1 MADRQRQ
8 SSFEIISA
16 IGGFLLPYKKT
27 LVAAATALIFTA
39 MITLSIGRGLQQLI
53 DNGFATGSIVE
64 LQQAL
69 AFLALLI
76 GLMAG
81 GVFVRFYLV
90 SWLGERVSADL
101 RIAVF
106 NHVTTL
112 EPHYFETNRSSE
124 IISRLTTDT
133 TLLQSII
140 GSSLSMALRSSL
152 MFIGALGLL
161 VSTNWQLTAVV
172 FIAVPIVLAPIILIG
187 RHVRRLSKSSQQSIA
202 AVGSRAGEVIE
213 QIKTVQSYT
222 MEHYEIEAF
231 KAEVER
237 AFDIAK
243 QRVKQRAILITTV
256 ITLVFSAIAIMLW
269 IGGNDVIDGE
279 MTGGELASFI
289 FYAMLMA
296 SAMATLSEVYG
307 EVLRAVGAAERL
319 LELLDVEPAI
329 STPAHPL
336 YCDNKQL
343 ELAFK
348 DVHFRYPSRPNNI
361 ALNNINLQIKTGQSL
376 ALVGASGA
384 GKSTIFELLQRF
396 YDPEKGIISI
406 NGIDIKQLPPQHL
419 RQRMAVVA
427 QQPVLFSNDVYYNI
441 AYGSPDAT
449 KQQIV
454 AAARAAHADEFINA
468 LPAGYESHLGERG
481 VRLSGG
487 QRQRIVIAR
496 AILNN
501 PDILLLDEATS
512 SLDAESEAKV
522 QQALEELM
530 HHRTTIIIAHRL
542 STILHADQIAVID
555 NGQIIAQGK
564 HQELLEKSSHY
575 RRLVELQ
582 FNHSALKMQS
592 Y

>member
-1 MADRQRQ
+1 MTEPQRQ
-8 SSFEIISA
+8 SSLAIIKA

-27 LVAAATALIFTA
+27 LMAAAMALIFTA
-39 MITLSIGRGLQQLI
+39 VITLSLGRGLQQLI
-53 DNGFATGSIVE
+53 DSGFATGSIIA

-69 AFLALLI
+69 TFLAVLI
-76 GLMAG
+76 ALMAG
-81 GVFVRFYLV
+81 GIFVRFYLV

-112 EPHYFETNRSSE
+112 EPNYFETNRSSE

-161 VSTNWQLTAVV
+161 ITTNWQLTAVV
-172 FIAVPIVLAPIILIG
+172 FIAAPIVLAPIILIG
-187 RHVRRLSKSSQQSIA
+187 RHVRRLSKSSQHAIA

-222 MEHYEIEAF
+222 MEDYERQAF
-231 KAEVER
+231 KDEVEA
-237 AFDIAK
+237 AFTIGK
-243 QRVKQRAILITTV
+243 QRVRQRAMLITAV
-256 ITLVFSAIAIMLW
+256 ISLVFSAIAIMLW
-269 IGGNDVIDGE
+269 IGGNDVINGT
-279 MTGGELASFI
+279 MSGGELAAFI
-289 FYAMLMA
+289 FYAILMA

-319 LELLDVEPAI
+319 LELLQVQANITVPNHAQ
-329 STPAHPL
+329 PL
-336 YCDNKQL
+336 HTATMTVDFS
-343 ELAFK
+343 E
-348 DVHFRYPSRPNNI
+348 VSFRYPSRPDTL
-361 ALNNINLQIKTGQSL
+361 ALKTINLHIKRGTSL

-396 YDPEKGIISI
+396 YDPEQGRITL
-406 NGIDIKQLPPQHL
+406 NGIDIRQLTPQQL
-419 RQRMAVVA
+419 RQKMALVS
-427 QQPVLFSNDVYYNI
+427 QQPVLFNNDVYYNI
-441 AYGSPDAT
+441 GYGSPDAS
-449 KQQIV
+449 KAQII
-454 AAARAAHADEFINA
+454 AAARAAHADEFITQ
-468 LPAGYESHLGERG
+468 LTSGYNSHLGERG

-512 SLDAESEAKV
+512 ALDAESEAKV

-530 HHRTTIIIAHRL
+530 QHRTTIIIAHRL
-542 STILHADQIAVID
+542 STILHADQIALID
-555 NGQIIAQGK
+555 NGQIIALGK
-564 HQELLEKSSHY
+564 HHELFEDSADY

-582 FNHSALKMQS
+582 FNHSHL
-592 Y
+592 